1 MRKAFLFRVP
11 GYHGMY
17 DFDEVRQMNIGK
29 TKQIGVVEVMKPN
42 QSRELGKMNIASI
55 LSKFG

>member
-1 MRKAFLFRVP
+1 
-11 GYHGMY
+11 MY
-17 DFDEVRQMNIGK
+17 DFDEVRRMNIGE

-42 QSRELGKMNIASI
+42 HSRDVGKMNIASI